1 MELAPGPCLSKP
13 LGPSSSPVLHRCG
26 RFPAG
31 PMRLVPV
38 LAVAGASRYG
48 RQCRRRAVVEGDSH
62 CKAVEAWL
70 TSFVIARDFCPWAK
84 PAKKLG
90 GNLTFKGTFS

>member
-1 MELAPGPCLSKP
+1 MP
-13 LGPSSSPVLHRCG
+13 
-26 RFPAG
+26 
-31 PMRLVPV
+31 LVPV
-38 LAVAGASRYG
+38 LAVVGGTRRSG
-48 RQCRRRAVVEGDSH
+48 RQSFRRAVVEGDGH

-90 GNLTFKGTFS
+90 GCWAFILEEKVVFGCFWLMVVEVFL

>member
-1 MELAPGPCLSKP
+1 M
-13 LGPSSSPVLHRCG
+13 H
-26 RFPAG
+26 
-31 PMRLVPV
+31 LVPV
-38 LAVAGASRYG
+38 LAVVGGTRRY
-48 RQCRRRAVVEGDSH
+48 RQSFRRAVVEGDSH

-90 GNLTFKGTFS
+90 GCWAFILVFGCFWLMVVEVFL